1 LEIHIKLK
9 TSDVADIN
17 TDDEV
22 KEIVG
27 MLIEDAECAFL
38 VKEYTVDV
46 IRQ

>member
-9 TSDVADIN
+9 TSEVAAIN
-17 TDDEV
+17 TDAEV

-46 IRQ
+46 IR